1 MELNNK
7 IYDVAIIG
15 GGPAGLAA
23 GIYAGRAEMKAA
35 VVEKYTAGGQLTTTS
50 EIANYPGFD
59 KPVDATELAETMER
73 QAKGFGVEFVK
84 KNVTKITTD
93 ENGNKVLSN
102 RRGDILTAKTLIFA
116 LGAEPRHLGVP
127 GEDELRGVGVSY
139 CAVCDGA
146 FFGGKTCAVVG
157 GGDTAAADAL
167 YLSKI
172 CKKVYLIHRRDELRA
187 AKSYYT
193 ELKKHDNIE
202 FIWDS
207 TVLEIKGNPMVSS
220 CVLENVKTGE
230 TSELELD
237 GIFIAVGTAPST
249 KLAEGVCELD
259 ERGFIKA
266 GEDTKTSAPGV
277 YAAGDCRTK
286 LLRQVVTAVADGA
299 VAATQAGEY
308 LTGDK
313 KW

>member
-1 MELNNK
+1 MENK

-23 GIYAGRAEMKAA
+23 GIYAGRAELKVA

-50 EIANYPGFD
+50 EIANYPGFET
-59 KPVDATELAETMER
+59 PVDATVLAETMEK
-73 QAKGFGVEFVK
+73 QAKNFGVEFVK
-84 KNVTKITTD
+84 KNVTKIITD
-93 ENGNKVLSN
+93 EDGNKVLSN
-102 RRGDILTAKTLIFA
+102 RRGDILSAKTLIFA

-157 GGDTAAADAL
+157 GGDTAAADAI

-172 CKKVYLIHRRDELRA
+172 CNKVYLIHRRDELRA
-187 AKSYYT
+187 AKSYFT

-202 FIWDS
+202 FVWNS
-207 TVLEIKGNPMVSS
+207 VVKEIKGSPMVSS

-230 TSELELD
+230 TSEIELD
-237 GIFIAVGTAPST
+237 GIFVAVGTTPST

-277 YAAGDCRTK
+277 FAAGDCRTK

-299 VAATQAGEY
+299 IAATEAGEY
-308 LTGDK
+308 LNNGDK

>member
-1 MELNNK
+1 MEL
-7 IYDVAIIG
+7 YDVAIIG

-23 GIYAGRAEMKAA
+23 GIYAGRAELKVA
-35 VVEKYTAGGQLTTTS
+35 VVEKYSSGGQLTTTS
-50 EIANYPGFD
+50 EIANYPGFAE
-59 KPVDATELAETMER
+59 PVDATELAETMEA
-73 QAKGFGVEFVK
+73 QARNFGVEFIK
-84 KNVTKITTD
+84 KNVTAITED
-93 ENGNKVLSN
+93 EDGNKVLSN
-102 RRGDILTAKTLIFA
+102 RRGDILACKTLIFA
-116 LGAEPRHLGVP
+116 LGAEPRHLGIP
-127 GEDELRGVGVSY
+127 GEDELRGMGVSY

-146 FFGGKTCAVVG
+146 FFGGRTCAVVG

-193 ELKKHDNIE
+193 ELKKHDNVE

-207 TVLEIKGNPMVSS
+207 TVEEIKGQPMVSS
-220 CVLENVKTGE
+220 CVIKNVKTGE

-237 GIFIAVGTAPST
+237 GIFIAVGTSPST
-249 KLAEGVCELD
+249 KLAEGICELD
-259 ERGFIKA
+259 ERGFIVA
-266 GEDTKTSAPGV
+266 GEDTKTSAKGV

-286 LLRQVVTAVADGA
+286 LLRQVVTAVSDGA
-299 VAATQAGEY
+299 IAATQAGEY

-313 KW
+313 TWKK

>member
-1 MELNNK
+1 MENK
-7 IYDVAIIG
+7 VYDVAIIG

-23 GIYAGRAEMKAA
+23 GIYAGRAELKVA

-50 EIANYPGFD
+50 EIANYPGFET
-59 KPVDATELAETMER
+59 PIDATVLAETMEK
-73 QAKGFGVEFVK
+73 QAKNFGVEFVK

-93 ENGNKVLSN
+93 EDGNKLLSN
-102 RRGDILTAKTLIFA
+102 RRGDILSAKTLIFA

-157 GGDTAAADAL
+157 GGDTAAADAI

-187 AKSYYT
+187 AKSYFT

-202 FIWDS
+202 FVWDS
-207 TVLEIKGNPMVSS
+207 VVKEIKGSPMVSS

-237 GIFIAVGTAPST
+237 GIFVAVGTKPST
-249 KLAEGVCELD
+249 KLAEGICELD

-299 VAATQAGEY
+299 IAATEAGEY
-308 LTGDK
+308 LNNGDK

>member
-1 MELNNK
+1 M
-7 IYDVAIIG
+7 
-15 GGPAGLAA
+15 
-23 GIYAGRAEMKAA
+23 
-35 VVEKYTAGGQLTTTS
+35 
-50 EIANYPGFD
+50 
-59 KPVDATELAETMER
+59 
-73 QAKGFGVEFVK
+73 
-84 KNVTKITTD
+84 
-93 ENGNKVLSN
+93 
-102 RRGDILTAKTLIFA
+102 
-116 LGAEPRHLGVP
+116 GVP

-157 GGDTAAADAL
+157 GGDTAAADAI

-187 AKSYYT
+187 AKSYFT

-202 FIWDS
+202 FVWDS
-207 TVLEIKGNPMVSS
+207 VVKEIKGSPMVSS

-237 GIFIAVGTAPST
+237 GIFVAVGTTPST

-277 YAAGDCRTK
+277 FAAGDCRTK

-299 VAATQAGEY
+299 IAATEAGEY
-308 LTGDK
+308 LNNGDK